1 MYSAWREEGPKSVS
15 NYSVV
20 STVREGALQLQAKV
34 VLYPFAA
41 VILTP

>member
-15 NYSVV
+15 NASVV
-20 STVREGALQLQAKV
+20 STVREGSLQLQAKV
-34 VLYPFAA
+34 VLYPSAA